1 MTVQTW
7 TYLLV
12 GLTFALYIAIA
23 LRSRAGSTDEFYVA
37 GGGVPPLANGMA
49 TAADWMS
56 AASFL
61 SMAGLISFT
70 GYDGSVYLLG

>member
-37 GGGVPPLANGMA
+37 GGGVPPYLRMGHERA
-49 TAADWMS
+49 T
-56 AASFL
+56 
-61 SMAGLISFT
+61 
-70 GYDGSVYLLG
+70 